1 MKKKYFPPRSCLLL
15 YLPQAHMAK
24 RSREDENPDLFARSQ
39 TRRRLNADLALGPE
53 VERPR
58 SLPLPDIVPQPII
71 SNVVSTFKSSD
82 GTHKLNLLRF
92 SQVYGFEFQ
101 PSRFAACSIR
111 IRDVNSH
118 ARSTA
123 LAFTS
128 GKFVITGCRSEQESL
143 LCSRR
148 YIYML
153 NRLGERLSF
162 RQFVT
167 QNIVSAVNVNHPLQL
182 HLMQRDNTCEM
193 AWEQRKFP
201 GLVWRDQRSK
211 LVLLCFRSGRIVITG
226 AKSKRQIDNEWPRLF
241 KIIWNYIDTD
251 KNATKC
257 SRDYATQLRRDQE
270 LTPFEATSL
279 F

>member
-1 MKKKYFPPRSCLLL
+1 MS
-15 YLPQAHMAK
+15 K
-24 RSREDENPDLFARSQ
+24 RPLSGTDTAQNSVREEK
-39 TRRRLNADLALGPE
+39 RRKISIP
-53 VERPR
+53 
-58 SLPLPDIVPQPII
+58 SPII

-82 GTHKLNLLRF
+82 GSKKLDLLKY
-92 SQVYGFEFQ
+92 SQLHGFEFQ

-111 IRDVNSH
+111 IRDQHSQ

-128 GKFVITGCRSEQESL
+128 GKFVITGCRSEMESL

-162 RQFVT
+162 RGFVT
-167 QNIVSAVNVNHPLQL
+167 QNIVSSVDVGTPLNIAE
-182 HLMQRDNTCEM
+182 MQRDNTAEM
-193 AWEQRKFP
+193 AWESRKFP
-201 GLVWRDQRSK
+201 GLVWRDQTSK

-226 AKSKRQIDNEWPRLF
+226 AKSRSQIDEEWGRLF
-241 KIIWNYIDTD
+241 HIVSKYKDTD
-251 KNATKC
+251 PNATKC
-257 SRDYATQLRRDQE
+257 SRDYAAKLRREEENQ
-270 LTPFEATSL
+270 PFCVTSL

>member
-1 MKKKYFPPRSCLLL
+1 MT
-15 YLPQAHMAK
+15 K
-24 RSREDENPDLFARSQ
+24 RLRENENPDLFARSQ
-39 TRRRLNADLALGPE
+39 TKKRRSISTVPEDGADTST
-53 VERPR
+53 
-58 SLPLPDIVPQPII
+58 SLPLPEKMPQPII
-71 SNVVSTFKSSD
+71 SNVVSTFKSSN
-82 GTHKLNLLRF
+82 GERKLNLLRF

-111 IRDVNSH
+111 IRDVKSQ

-153 NRLGERLSF
+153 NRLGEKLSF
-162 RQFVT
+162 RGFVT
-167 QNIVSAVNVNHPLQL
+167 QNIVSSVNIGHPLQL

-201 GLVWRDQRSK
+201 GLVWRDQQSK

-226 AKSKRQIDNEWPRLF
+226 AKSRKQIDLQWPRLF
-241 KIIWNYIDTD
+241 KIIWAYIDTEES
-251 KNATKC
+251 ATKC
-257 SRDYATQLRRDQE
+257 SRDYAAKLRRDEERQ
-270 LTPFEATSL
+270 PFELESM

>member
-1 MKKKYFPPRSCLLL
+1 MFTVALV
-15 YLPQAHMAK
+15 QGHMTK
-24 RSREDENPDLFARSQ
+24 RLRENENPDLFASSQAKKHRSIG
-39 TRRRLNADLALGPE
+39 TVPEDGADTST
-53 VERPR
+53 
-58 SLPLPDIVPQPII
+58 SLPFPDKIPQPII
-71 SNVVSTFKSSD
+71 SNVVSTFKSSN
-82 GTHKLNLLRF
+82 GERKLNLLRF

-111 IRDVNSH
+111 IRDVNSQ

-153 NRLGERLSF
+153 NRLGEKLSF
-162 RQFVT
+162 RGFVT
-167 QNIVSAVNVNHPLQL
+167 QNIVSSVNINYPLQL

-201 GLVWRDQRSK
+201 GLVWRDQQSK

-226 AKSKRQIDNEWPRLF
+226 AKSRKQIDLQWPRLF
-241 KIIWNYIDTD
+241 KIIWDYIDTEES
-251 KNATKC
+251 ATKC
-257 SRDYATQLRRDQE
+257 SRDYAAKLRRDEERQ
-270 LTPFEATSL
+270 PFELESM

>member
-1 MKKKYFPPRSCLLL
+1 MP
-15 YLPQAHMAK
+15 K
-24 RSREDENPDLFARSQ
+24 RSRDAVLPDPFADPFASHGKRAKTDVDAEESLLEQSQRSKA
-39 TRRRLNADLALGPE
+39 R
-53 VERPR
+53 
-58 SLPLPDIVPQPII
+58 LPLPKEIPKPEI

-82 GTHKLNLLRF
+82 GTRKLNLLRF

-111 IRDVNSH
+111 IRDVNSQ

-128 GKFVITGCRSEQESL
+128 GKFVITGCRSEEESL
-143 LCSRR
+143 TCSRR

-153 NRLGERLSF
+153 NRLGEKLSF

-167 QNIVSAVNVNHPLQL
+167 QNIVSAVNIGYPLQL
-182 HLMQRDNTCEM
+182 HLMQKDNTCEM

-201 GLVWRDQRSK
+201 GLVWRDQKSK

-226 AKSKRQIDNEWPRLF
+226 AKSKSQIDSQWPRLF
-241 KIIWNYIDTD
+241 KIVWDYIDTD
-251 KNATKC
+251 ESATKC
-257 SRDYATQLRRDQE
+257 SRDYATQLRRE
-270 LTPFEATSL
+270 EERMPFEATSL

>member
-1 MKKKYFPPRSCLLL
+1 MT
-15 YLPQAHMAK
+15 K
-24 RSREDENPDLFARSQ
+24 RLREGENPGLSDLSQ
-39 TRRRLNADLALGPE
+39 ANKHRNIGADPE
-53 VERPR
+53 DGGGRNI
-58 SLPLPDIVPQPII
+58 SLPFPDKIPQPII

-82 GTHKLNLLRF
+82 GERKLNLLRF

-111 IRDVNSH
+111 IRDVNSQ

-153 NRLGERLSF
+153 NRLGEKLSF
-162 RQFVT
+162 RGFVT
-167 QNIVSAVNVNHPLQL
+167 QNIVSSVNINHPLQL

-201 GLVWRDQRSK
+201 GLVWRDQQSK

-226 AKSKRQIDNEWPRLF
+226 AKSRRQIDTQWPRLF
-241 KIIWNYIDTD
+241 KIVWAYIDTD
-251 KNATKC
+251 KKATKC
-257 SRDYATQLRRDQE
+257 SRDYAAKLRRDEERQPVE
-270 LTPFEATSL
+270 VASMF
-279 F
+279 